1 MPGTFR
7 SIRIAVDIGGTF
19 TDLQVLDGRDGSIH
33 AWKTPTTQ
41 HDPSESLMRGVREA
55 AAQFGFA
62 LTEVGLLLHGTTIAT
77 NAVLERRLPRG
88 ALLTT
93 AGFEDVLEITRHYR
107 RDLYALDPDPPPV
120 LIPRDRRFGVPE
132 RVRADGSVQQPLDPA
147 ALPALLE
154 HVGDAECVAI
164 CLLHAYANPAHE
176 HALRDALLTG
186 KPGLAVSLSSEVSPE
201 IREYERTSTTVLNSL
216 LLPVVQAYVRQL
228 EARLGEDGFAPT
240 VFLVQSN
247 GGACT
252 LARAAEQ
259 PARLLLSGP
268 SGGALAAERLAGL
281 LGRQNI
287 VAVDMGGTSYDVSVV
302 QGGRVA
308 TVTQGEV
315 GGLPVRL
322 PMVEMRTI
330 GAGGGSIASVDAAG
344 RLTVGPRSAG
354 SNPGPVAYGRGGI
367 EPTVTDANLAL
378 GRLDAG
384 FFLGGAMTLDVAA
397 TRQAIAEHLAKPL
410 GLSLETAAEGVL
422 RVTDNALGAAVRLSL
437 FEKGLD
443 PRDFTLLSFGGAGG
457 LHATAV
463 ADEVG
468 IREVVFPRE
477 PGTLSA
483 GGILFGD
490 LVQDFSRS
498 RLIPARPENLPAL
511 CHVLRDLREE
521 AMSQLEHDGVGM
533 RKRLISFPSNRA
545 GPIPELVEAA
555 REMFAEKAAGLGTA
569 LETAKAELQVSIDM
583 RYHGQAFELLIPW
596 QSVGIKLPGEAE
608 LASLVASFH
617 DAHRRRFSFA
627 DPSEPVEIVTL
638 RVSAIGRLA
647 RPATALPVRADRP
660 ARKATRRAWEG
671 GAWRDVPVWDRKAL
685 HAEDVIEGPAL
696 VEEPFATHWIGS
708 GWRATLGPAGALIA
722 RREAAV
728 AQAPRQAALGP
739 VDVEIIRN
747 ALTAAANEMDATVWR
762 TSRSTIVRELLDYS
776 TAVFDAQGD
785 NLAQSARIPSH
796 LNSMSHLLR
805 ELLNKHVDDA
815 AWGEGD
821 VVATNDPYCGGQH
834 LPDIVTFMP
843 VIHDGARIGFVG
855 TLCHHIDVGG
865 LAAGSYAATAT
876 EIFQEGLRIPPLKL
890 VERGVPNAAV
900 WAMIRQNVRKPDL
913 LLGDLQSQLASLQ
926 VGATALR
933 RLAERHGAGRFLEAS
948 RHILDGSE
956 AAMRAAIRRMPDGIY
971 EFEDFLDD
979 DGVDLGQAVRLHV
992 RLEIAGDTLTAD
1004 LSGCSPQTRGPVNAT
1019 LASSAAAVLFAAISA
1034 SDESLAVNAGC
1045 YRPVRVIAP
1054 EGLCVNARAPAPVA
1068 HRIAVTHR
1076 LLNAVHGALHQAVPD
1091 RIPAAYYGNSYVCTF
1106 QTIPAQGPREVLVEI
1121 EIGGSGAHPGKD
1133 GVNAFSS
1140 GMHNNSNI
1148 PVEMIETGLPLSLQ
1162 RYGLLPGSGGLGRQR
1177 GGLGLVREWRVE
1189 CEACIFTANMD
1200 RFAHAPYGL
1209 AGGSPATPGRLLL
1222 RRDGVQTSIPPKTD
1236 GLQLRRGDVVRLE
1249 TSGGGGF
1256 GPPAQRDPAT
1266 ARQDAA
1272 LGYV

>member
-1 MPGTFR
+1 MMPGTR
-7 SIRIAVDIGGTF
+7 PIRIAVDIGGTF
-19 TDLQVLDGRDGSIH
+19 TDLQVLDGRTGSIH
-33 AWKTPTTQ
+33 AWKTPTTPN
-41 HDPSESLMRGVREA
+41 DPSEGLMRGVREA
-55 AAQFGFA
+55 AAQFRFA
-62 LTEVGLLLHGTTIAT
+62 LAEVGLLLHGTTIAT
-77 NAVLERRLPRG
+77 NAVLERRLARG

-107 RDLYALDPDPPPV
+107 RELYALDPDPPPV
-120 LIPRDRRFGVPE
+120 LIPRDRRFGVSE
-132 RVRADGSVQQPLDPA
+132 RIRADGSVERALDPA
-147 ALPALLE
+147 AIPALLARI
-154 HVGDAECVAI
+154 GDAECVAV

-176 HALRDALLTG
+176 HALRNALLAA
-186 KPGLAVSLSSEVSPE
+186 KPGLAVSLSSEISPE

-216 LLPVVQAYVRQL
+216 LMPAVQDYLRRL

-252 LARAAEQ
+252 LRRAAEQ
-259 PARLLLSGP
+259 PAGLLLSGP

-281 LGRQNI
+281 LGKPNI
-287 VAVDMGGTSYDVSVV
+287 IAVDMGGTSYDVSVV

-315 GGLPVRL
+315 DRLPVRL

-330 GAGGGSIASVDAAG
+330 GAGGGSIASVDAGG
-344 RLTVGPRSAG
+344 RLLVGPRSAG
-354 SNPGPVAYGRGGI
+354 SKPGPVAYGSGGT

-378 GRLDAG
+378 GRLDPDY
-384 FFLGGAMTLDVAA
+384 FLGGAMTLDMAA
-397 TRQAIAEHLAKPL
+397 TRRAITGHVAKPL
-410 GLSLETAAEGVL
+410 GLSSEAAAEGIL

-443 PRDFTLLSFGGAGG
+443 PRDFALLSFGGAGG

-468 IREVVFPRE
+468 IGTVVFPRE

-498 RLIPARPENLPAL
+498 RLIPATPDALPAVSDL
-511 CHVLRDLREE
+511 LDELRAEAWAKLNADDAPVEQRVL
-521 AMSQLEHDGVGM
+521 
-533 RKRLISFPSNRA
+533 
-545 GPIPELVEAA
+545 LVAA
-555 REMFAEKAAGLGTA
+555 
-569 LETAKAELQVSIDM
+569 DM

-596 QSVGIKLPGEAE
+596 GDTSCPGAAD
-608 LASLVASFH
+608 LASLVADFH

-627 DPSEPVEIVTL
+627 DPAEPAEIVTL
-638 RVSAIGRLA
+638 RVSAIGRLP
-647 RPATALPVRADRP
+647 RPAIAPPAPADRP
-660 ARKATRRAWEG
+660 ARKATRRAWER
-671 GAWRDVPVWDRKAL
+671 GAWHEVAVWDREAL
-685 HAEDVIEGPAL
+685 RSEDVIEGPAL
-696 VEEPFATHWIGS
+696 VEEPFATHWIGT
-708 GWRATLGPAGALIA
+708 GWTAALGPAGAL
-722 RREAAV
+722 V
-728 AQAPRQAALGP
+728 AGRQAAAAPAVQQVALSP

-776 TAVFDAQGD
+776 TAVFDAHGD

-805 ELLNKHVDDA
+805 ELLDKHVDA
-815 AWGEGD
+815 ATWGEGD

-843 VIHDGARIGFVG
+843 VVHDGERIGFVG

-876 EIFQEGLRIPPLKL
+876 EIFQEGLGIPPLKL
-890 VERGVPNAAV
+890 VEAGRPNAGV

-913 LLGDLQSQLASLQ
+913 LLGDLQSQLASLE

-933 RLAERHGAGRFLEAS
+933 RLAERHGAAGFLEAS
-948 RHILDGSE
+948 RRILDGSE

-979 DGVDLGQAVRLHV
+979 DGVDLGQPVRLHV

-1034 SDESLAVNAGC
+1034 SDETLPVNAGC

-1076 LLNAVHGALHQAVPD
+1076 LLNAMHGALHQAVPD

-1106 QTIPAQGPREVLVEI
+1106 QTVPTAGPREVLVEI
-1121 EIGGSGAHPGKD
+1121 EIGGSGAHPRKD

-1148 PVEMIETGLPLSLQ
+1148 PVEMIETGLPLTLQ
-1162 RYGLLPGSGGLGRQR
+1162 RYALLPGSGGAGRQR

-1200 RFAHAPYGL
+1200 RFNHRPYGL
-1209 AGGSPATPGRLLL
+1209 AGGGPATPGRLTLL
-1222 RRDGVQTSIPPKTD
+1222 RDGIQTPIAPKTD

-1256 GPPAQRDPAT
+1256 GPSRERDPAAT
-1266 ARQDAA
+1266 SADAT

>member
-1 MPGTFR
+1 MGESQAANPR
-7 SIRIAVDIGGTF
+7 PIRIAVDIGGTF
-19 TDLQVLDGRDGSIH
+19 TDLQVLDARTGSVH
-33 AWKTPTTQ
+33 AWKTPTTP
-41 HDPSESLMRGVREA
+41 HDPSEGLMRGVREA
-55 AAQFGFA
+55 AGRFGFG
-62 LTEVGLLLHGTTIAT
+62 LGEVGLLLHGTTIAT
-77 NAVLERRLPRG
+77 NAVLERKLGRG
-88 ALLTT
+88 VLLTT
-93 AGFEDVLEITRHYR
+93 EGFEDVLEITRHYR
-107 RDLYALDPDPPPV
+107 RELYALDPDPPPV

-132 RVRADGSVQQPLDPA
+132 RIRADGSIERALNPA
-147 ALPALLE
+147 TIPSLIE
-154 HVGDAECVAI
+154 RIGDAECVAI

-176 HALRDALLTG
+176 QALRDALLAA
-186 KPGLAVSLSSEVSPE
+186 KPGLAVSLSSEISPE
-201 IREYERTSTTVLNSL
+201 IREYERTSTTVLNAVL
-216 LLPVVQAYVRQL
+216 MPVVQAYLHRLQ
-228 EARLGEDGFAPT
+228 ARLGEDGFTPT

-252 LARAAEQ
+252 LQRAAEQ

-268 SGGALAAERLAGL
+268 SGGALAAERLARL
-281 LGRQNI
+281 LDRANL

-302 QGGRVA
+302 QAGRVA

-315 GGLPVRL
+315 DRLPVRL

-330 GAGGGSIASVDAAG
+330 GAGGGSIAAVGAGG

-354 SNPGPVAYGRGGI
+354 SKPGPVAYGRGGT

-378 GRLDAG
+378 GRLDPDY
-384 FFLGGAMTLDVAA
+384 FLGGAMTLDMAA
-397 TRQAIAEHLAKPL
+397 TRRAIASHVAEPL
-410 GLSLETAAEGVL
+410 GLGAEAAAEGML

-468 IREVVFPRE
+468 IGEVVFPRD

-498 RLIPARPENLPAL
+498 RLIAATTENLGAIQDTLAAL
-511 CHVLRDLREE
+511 RADAL
-521 AMSQLEHDGVGM
+521 A
-533 RKRLISFPSNRA
+533 RLDDDAAVEQRTL
-545 GPIPELVEAA
+545 LVAA
-555 REMFAEKAAGLGTA
+555 
-569 LETAKAELQVSIDM
+569 DM

-596 QSVGIKLPGEAE
+596 GETERPDEAD
-608 LASLVASFH
+608 LAALLADFH

-627 DPSEPVEIVTL
+627 DPGGPVEIVTL
-638 RVSAIGRLA
+638 RLSAVGRLQRTDIA
-647 RPATALPVRADRP
+647 EPEPADRP
-660 ARKATRRAWEG
+660 ASKGTRRAWEG
-671 GAWRDVPVWDRKAL
+671 GAWHDAPVWDREAL
-685 HAEDVIEGPAL
+685 RAGDVIHGPAL
-696 VEEPFATHWIGS
+696 VEEAFATHWIGS
-708 GWRATLGPAGALIA
+708 GWRAALGAGGALVA
-722 RREAAV
+722 RRDVSLADG
-728 AQAPRQAALGP
+728 AQASGRGELGP

-776 TAVFDAQGD
+776 TAVFDAAGN

-805 ELLNKHVDDA
+805 ELLDKHIDPA
-815 AWGEGD
+815 TWGPGD

-834 LPDIVTFMP
+834 LPDIVTFLP
-843 VIHDGARIGFVG
+843 VFHEGARIGFVG

-890 VERGVPNAAV
+890 VEGGVPNAGV

-913 LLGDLQSQLASLQ
+913 LLGDLQSQLASLE
-926 VGATALR
+926 VGAAALR
-933 RLAERHGAGRFLEAS
+933 RLAERHGAAGFVEAS
-948 RHILDGSE
+948 RRILDGSE
-956 AAMRAAIRRMPDGIY
+956 AAMRAAIGRMPDGVY

-979 DGVDLGQAVRLHV
+979 DGVDVGQAIRLHV

-1004 LSGCSPQTRGPVNAT
+1004 LSGCSPQARGPVNAT
-1019 LASSAAAVLFAAISA
+1019 LASSAAAVLFAVISA
-1034 SDESLAVNAGC
+1034 SDEPLAVNAGC
-1045 YRPVRVIAP
+1045 YRPVRIVAP

-1076 LLNAVHGALHQAVPD
+1076 LLNAMHGALHQAVPT

-1106 QTIPAQGPREVLVEI
+1106 QTVPAEGVREVLVEI
-1121 EIGGSGAHPGKD
+1121 EIGGSGAHPRKD

-1148 PVEMIETGLPLSLQ
+1148 PVEMIETGLPLAIR
-1162 RYGLLPGSGGLGRQR
+1162 RYALLPGSGGAGQRR
-1177 GGLGLVREWRVE
+1177 GGLGLVREWRVV
-1189 CEACIFTANMD
+1189 CDACIFTANMD

-1209 AGGSPATPGRLLL
+1209 AGGQAAAPGRLVLL
-1222 RRDGVQTSIPPKTD
+1222 RDGMETPIAPKTD
-1236 GLQLRRGDVVRLE
+1236 GLRLRRGDVVRLE

-1256 GPPAQRDPAT
+1256 GPPGQRDPVAA
-1266 ARQDAA
+1266 ARDA
-1272 LGYV
+1272 LLSYV